1 MTTRLIPWVLA
12 FFAAGCGSDGGQGP
26 KGDPDQVQL
35 ADTRADR
42 RTDLAPDPD
51 ALVDTMGEGHR
62 TDSFP
67 GDETA
72 DGLPDPTDTSAARD
86 WLTPAGLSVL
96 GPLEWQRARVTIF
109 FDCQLPQSQEPA
121 ELTVYFS
128 PDGSSFFEA
137 TSADEWASGPSVFS
151 GSHRFVWDSMADVTD
166 DLDAVRIQV
175 QLRLDGGETLA
186 SMTKPFPLM
195 NRPDRDRT
203 LLVSHY
209 MDQSNTVRPLR
220 FQDAAG
226 LSPDGPLLTVGA
238 KPVRII
244 MDDAGKVAV
253 VFNDGDQSLDFLAI
267 SKTGEV
273 ASLGNRS
280 FGPNFADGFYT
291 ADGSSLYLLNYDSQP
306 GAGVYRLDT
315 DPHTRV
321 PEEGAE
327 PVLVFEHYVASRM
340 VSLPDD
346 SGYATVSSSKSDP
359 RGSLIFQVVSFQGQL
374 LAEHYFSPDG
384 SLARGLA
391 VTVHD
396 GGLLALVSYFNLFG
410 EPDQVALLH
419 IDGSFQIRW
428 VQSLV
433 VSDPEDVLF
442 TSDGWNAVVSEGEG
456 NRVAG
461 LKITPEPLGLQVI
474 DRVVL
479 GLALTMSSCRYGPK
493 ADQFFVS
500 TIGAS
505 TGESGLGV
513 VTLQDG
519 VLTKHSTY
527 VLGTG
532 IDVIPAG
539 VAIQP

>member
-1 MTTRLIPWVLA
+1 VLA
-12 FFAAGCGSDGGQGP
+12 VAVAGCGTDGNQGH
-26 KGDPDQVQL
+26 KGDPDQIQL
-35 ADTRADR
+35 ADTFADTW
-42 RTDLAPDPD
+42 TDSAQDPE
-51 ALVDTMGEGHR
+51 ALVDTFNEDHR
-62 TDSFP
+62 TDLTP

-72 DGLPDPTDTSAARD
+72 DGVPEDTDASAPPDQ
-86 WLTPAGLSVL
+86 LTPAGLSVA
-96 GPLEWQRARVTIF
+96 GPLEWRALVTIF
-109 FDCQLPQSQEPA
+109 FDCQLPQAQEPA
-121 ELTVYFS
+121 ELVVYFS

-137 TSADEWASGPSVFS
+137 TAASDLSSGSSVFS
-151 GSHRFVWDSMADVTD
+151 GSHRFVWDSMADVTE

-175 QLRLDGGETLA
+175 QLRLKGGETLA

-195 NRPDRDRT
+195 NRLDRDRT

-209 MDQSNTVRPLR
+209 LDQSNTVRPLR
-220 FQDAAG
+220 FQHAG
-226 LSPDGPLLTVGA
+226 GLVPDGPLLTVGT
-238 KPVRII
+238 KPVRIV

-273 ASLGNRS
+273 VSIGNRS
-280 FGPNFADGFYT
+280 FGQNFADGFYT
-291 ADGSSLYLLNYDSQP
+291 PDGSGLYLLNYNSQP

-315 DPHTRV
+315 HAHTRS
-321 PEEGAE
+321 PEESAE
-327 PVLVFEHYVASRM
+327 PVLVFEHYVASRI
-340 VSLPDD
+340 VSLPDG

-374 LAEHYFSPDG
+374 LAEQYFSPDG

-391 VTVHD
+391 VTAY
-396 GGLLALVSYFNLFG
+396 GGGMLALVSYFNLFG
-410 EPDQVALLH
+410 EPDQVVLFH
-419 IDGSFQIRW
+419 IDEAFQITL
-428 VQSLV
+428 VQSLA

-442 TSDGWNAVVSEGEG
+442 TSDGWHAVVSEGEG

-461 LKITPEPLGLQVI
+461 LKITPEPLGVQVI

-479 GLALTMSSCRYGPK
+479 GLALTMGSCRYG
-493 ADQFFVS
+493 ADADRFFVS